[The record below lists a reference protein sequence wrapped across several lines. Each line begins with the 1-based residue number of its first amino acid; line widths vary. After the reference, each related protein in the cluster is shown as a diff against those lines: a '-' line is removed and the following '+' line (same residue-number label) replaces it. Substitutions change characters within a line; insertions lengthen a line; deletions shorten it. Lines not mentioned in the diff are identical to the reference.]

1 MDIKEA
7 CELLT
12 KEIPKE
18 RVLFNE
24 PMYKHTTFKVG
35 GNADIFVIIKN
46 TEELKFVIK
55 ISKNNNIH
63 LTIIGNGSN
72 VLVKDEGIRGIVAKV
87 EIEDI
92 DILENENEVIVTA
105 GAGVKLITL
114 AYELLKRGI
123 SGFEFA
129 SGIPGT
135 IGGAIK
141 MNAGA
146 YGTEMK
152 DIVISTQ
159 CLDLQ
164 KFNTDEEIV
173 EFTNEEQKFKY
184 RDSIFSNRRYI
195 ILETKLKLKYDDENN
210 IKEKMDK
217 YLKSR
222 KDSQP
227 DLPSAGSTFKRGED
241 YITAKLIDECGLK
254 GYRIGDA
261 EVSDKH
267 AGFIVNTGNASA
279 QDILELIEHVKKV
292 VFEKTGKC
300 IKLEV
305 EILGE

>member
-46 TEELKFVIK
+46 TEELKSVIK

-72 VLVKDEGIRGIVAKV
+72 VLVKDKGIRGIVAKV
-87 EIEDI
+87 EIEGI

-114 AYELLKRGI
+114 AYELLKRDI

-173 EFTNEEQKFKY
+173 EFTNEEQEFKY

-279 QDILELIEHVKKV
+279 QDILELIEYVKKV